1 MDIIDV
7 EVDGRPRWP
16 NVVAVATVCTR
27 NRNVDLTLHS
37 LVIKLG
43 LLQSLTLVLCV

>member
-27 NRNVDLTLHS
+27 NGNWTLH
-37 LVIKLG
+37 G
-43 LLQSLTLVLCV
+43 HH